1 MGFPRNSDGRR
12 YPRTGVPA
20 GAALVLDQAE
30 AELQGNSDEL
40 AETLHLLMYHVRRA
54 DLALCEAGFTDRV
67 YAGPGGTIFVEFK
80 RTGEKPRPNQ
90 QEWIDTLREGGEV
103 VHVWEPKHWLDGT
116 IAKELNRIA
125 RRSTRRPR

>member
-1 MGFPRNSDGRR
+1 MGPRNARPNR
-12 YPRTGVPA
+12 YARPGVPA

-30 AELQGNSDEL
+30 AELQSNSDEL
-40 AETLHLLMYHVRRA
+40 AEALHLLMYHVRRA

-80 RTGEKPRPNQ
+80 RTGEKPRANQ
-90 QEWIDTLREGGEV
+90 QEWIDTLREGGET

-116 IAKELNRIA
+116 IARELNRIA